1 MEDIRLY
8 LQQVKETLER
18 LPLDKIQK
26 VIAVLQ
32 YARQGGKQVFIL
44 GNGGSAATAS
54 HFACDLAKGT
64 IMPGQPRLRVMAL
77 TDNMPLFSALANDTG
92 YENVFAEQLASFVQ
106 PGDVVI
112 GISGSGN
119 SANVL
124 RAIELACSREAI
136 TIGFTGFDGGR
147 LKYMVDICLL
157 VPNYCMEQVEDVHLL
172 LEHLICTLIRQE
184 LRSRIRPRE
193 VNWLPSERGQE
204 APLEE
209 TMLLKEAD

>member
-8 LQQVKETLER
+8 LQQVGETLER
-18 LPLDKIQK
+18 LPLEKIEE
-26 VIAVLQ
+26 VIAVLE
-32 YARQGGKQVFIL
+32 YARQEGRQVFIL

-64 IMPGQPRLRVMAL
+64 VVPGRPRFRVMAL
-77 TDNMPLFSALANDTG
+77 TDNMPFFSALANDTG
-92 YENVFAEQLASFVQ
+92 YENVFAGQLANFLR

-124 RAIELACSREAI
+124 RAVELARSMQAI
-136 TIGFTGFDGGR
+136 TIGFTGFNGGR
-147 LKYMVDICLL
+147 LKDVVDICLL

-172 LEHLICTLIRQE
+172 LEHLICTC
-184 LRSRIRPRE
+184 LRKAASAIEYEMPEE
-193 VNWLPSERGQE
+193 VRCI
-204 APLEE
+204 A
-209 TMLLKEAD
+209 T